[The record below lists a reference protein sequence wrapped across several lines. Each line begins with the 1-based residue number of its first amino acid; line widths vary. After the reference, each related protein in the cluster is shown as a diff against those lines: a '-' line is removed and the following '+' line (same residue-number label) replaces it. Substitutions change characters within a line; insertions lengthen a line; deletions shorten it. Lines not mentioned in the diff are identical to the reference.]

1 MPDLEAGVVAW
12 NMTVKGT
19 NRNLV
24 LWALP
29 PQTVRRYVSRKAM
42 SLKSWGPSAPW
53 RKPGVRPV
61 P

>member
-42 SLKSWGPSAPW
+42 SLKSWGPSAP
-53 RKPGVRPV
+53 
-61 P
+61 